1 MKKIDVD
8 EDTKRSKFLI
18 KAMIVQVVVVLVLT
32 FIYIKWLAA

>member
-18 KAMIVQVVVVLVLT
+18 KAMIVQVVVVLILT

>member
-18 KAMIVQVVVVLVLT
+18 KAMIVQVVVVLILT
-32 FIYIKWLAA
+32 FIYIKWLAS

>member
-18 KAMIVQVVVVLVLT
+18 RAMIVQVVVVLVLT